1 MNDIMR
7 RRYFFYLRAISAL
20 LCFFFWFRLV
30 RSEVRGHTVH
40 MSVSFRNRFAWFLVS
55 EAMLF
60 FRFFWCYFHNT
71 LNVDLVTRRFP
82 NFRVVVLD
90 AWGVPLFNT
99 MVLLSS
105 RFTLTFRHQAL
116 VLRFNDRV
124 RFRMIITIIQRI
136 IFTYYQYE
144 EYCESSFTI
153 ASRSFRSIFFMAT
166 RFHRFHV
173 LVRTSF
179 LIYNLFRVFKYEY
192 SPYRHIRFEMRV
204 WYWHFVDIIWL
215 FLFFFVYAVN

>member
-1 MNDIMR
+1 MYKLRSHSQILLDQSYVPFLASLLARSVLLILNLWFNSIEVYYMIGQKALMNDIMR

-136 IFTYYQYE
+136 IFTYY
-144 EYCESSFTI
+144 
-153 ASRSFRSIFFMAT
+153 
-166 RFHRFHV
+166 
-173 LVRTSF
+173 
-179 LIYNLFRVFKYEY
+179 
-192 SPYRHIRFEMRV
+192 
-204 WYWHFVDIIWL
+204 
-215 FLFFFVYAVN
+215 

>member
-1 MNDIMR
+1 MGILLDQSYVPFLASLLARSVLLILNLWFNSIEVYYMIGQKALMNDIMR

-71 LNVDLVTRRFP
+71 L
-82 NFRVVVLD
+82 
-90 AWGVPLFNT
+90 
-99 MVLLSS
+99 VLLSS

-124 RFRMIITIIQRI
+124 RLRMII
-136 IFTYYQYE
+136 
-144 EYCESSFTI
+144 
-153 ASRSFRSIFFMAT
+153 
-166 RFHRFHV
+166 
-173 LVRTSF
+173 
-179 LIYNLFRVFKYEY
+179 
-192 SPYRHIRFEMRV
+192 
-204 WYWHFVDIIWL
+204 
-215 FLFFFVYAVN
+215 

>member
-1 MNDIMR
+1 MGR

-55 EAMLF
+55 EAML
-60 FRFFWCYFHNT
+60 
-71 LNVDLVTRRFP
+71 
-82 NFRVVVLD
+82 
-90 AWGVPLFNT
+90 
-99 MVLLSS
+99 LLSS

-144 EYCESSFTI
+144 EYCESSFTL

-204 WYWHFVDIIWL
+204 WYWYFVDIIWL